1 MLDIVR
7 NWFRAYFSDEEAVYL
22 FFLLAGGLLVILLF
36 GRMLAPVLAA
46 LVLAYL
52 MQGLVSAL
60 IRWGLPEKLSVL
72 LVYLLFVSLLVATLV
87 LLLPV
92 IWKQTVNLVQ
102 DQLPRILNNS
112 ERWLR
117 ELPAA
122 YPDMISM
129 RQVDAIVDTAQ
140 HQLAN
145 AGQAVL
151 SLSLATIPSIVDVMI
166 FLVLVPLLVFF
177 FLADRKRLIDW
188 STTMLP
194 NRRRVLANVWA
205 EMDQQ
210 IANYVRGKAIEI
222 LIVGVVTYIAFKI
235 LGLNYALLLAVLVA
249 MLAFAVTNR
258 IAIGG
263 AVIAELALP
272 AFVQRAADLLRASER
287 FFWPLAYAVLFGAI
301 AAVAARWGGRRA
313 GLVLAAALALQ
324 LADISVGLARF
335 RALVADAPRVPV
347 ERLADP
353 FWAEAAQRYQ
363 RIRAVPAGNF
373 GANWE
378 EIARFAATHGLAT
391 DAVYHSRIDHDAL
404 RTLRMAVAAELAAA
418 RWEAGTLYVLRDEAT
433 HATVAARYDPAR
445 DLLREADGMVVFA
458 PGWHTR

>member
-36 GRMLAPVLAA
+36 GGMLAPVLTA

-60 IRWGLPEKLSVL
+60 MRWGLPEKLAVL

-177 FLADRKRLIDW
+177 FLADRKRLLEW
-188 STTMLP
+188 SASMLP
-194 NRRRVLANVWA
+194 NRRRVLGNVWA

-222 LIVGVVTYIAFKI
+222 LIVGVVTYIAFKV
-235 LGLNYALLLAVLVA
+235 LGLNYALLLAVLVGLSVVIPYIGA
-249 MLAFAVTNR
+249 TVVT
-258 IAIGG
+258 IP
-263 AVIAELALP
+263 V
-272 AFVQRAADLLRASER
+272 
-287 FFWPLAYAVLFGAI
+287 
-301 AAVAARWGGRRA
+301 AAVAWVQFGWGGE
-313 GLVLAAALALQ
+313 
-324 LADISVGLARF
+324 F
-335 RALVADAPRVPV
+335 ALVMIVYGVIQFLDANVLVPFLFSEAV
-347 ERLADP
+347 NLHPVAIITAILFFGGLWG
-353 FWAEAAQRYQ
+353 FWG
-363 RIRAVPAGNF
+363 VF
-373 GANWE
+373 
-378 EIARFAATHGLAT
+378 FAIPLAT
-391 DAVYHSRIDHDAL
+391 LIKAVLYAWPRQQQGGIVVDPPPPS
-404 RTLRMAVAAELAAA
+404 VAA
-418 RWEAGTLYVLRDEAT
+418 DEA
-433 HATVAARYDPAR
+433 HNGP
-445 DLLREADGMVVFA
+445 L
-458 PGWHTR
+458 